1 MGGNR
6 KVRELW
12 FVVLIGLTLSLLVP
26 GGARAGHLT
35 MSPVVTEEVAGPQ
48 TVDGFV
54 ATVVLWG
61 GGPVTGISR
70 IGRETRQVVRQV
82 KRVLFNVRVA
92 VRLLPARAAEVVHW
106 SRARLDKIVRVAARR
121 ITQTQ

>member
-6 KVRELW
+6 KLRELW

-26 GGARAGHLT
+26 GGARAGHLPT
-35 MSPVVTEEVAGPQ
+35 SPVVTEEVAGPQ

-61 GGPVTGISR
+61 GPVTPISR
-70 IGRETRQVVRQV
+70 ILRMSRQVVRQT
-82 KRVLFNVRVA
+82 KRVLFNA
-92 VRLLPARAAEVVHW
+92 RLASRQVPARAAEVVQW
-106 SRARLDKIVRVAARR
+106 SRARFDKIVQVAARM

>member
-6 KVRELW
+6 KICELW
-12 FVVLIGLTLSLLVP
+12 LGVLIGLTLSLLVP

-35 MSPVVTEEVAGPQ
+35 TSPAVTEEVAGPQ
-48 TVDGFV
+48 TVDGLV
-54 ATVVLWG
+54 AVVVLWG
-61 GGPVTGISR
+61 GAPTATER
-70 IGRETRQVVRQV
+70 IWRETRQVVRQV

-92 VRLLPARAAEVVHW
+92 VRQMPARAAEVIQW
-106 SRARLDKIVRVAARR
+106 GRARLNEMVQVTARA

>member
-6 KVRELW
+6 KIRPLW
-12 FVVLIGLTLSLLVP
+12 LVVLIGLTLSLLVP
-26 GGARAGHLT
+26 GGARAGHMT
-35 MSPVVTEEVAGPQ
+35 TSSVVTEEVAGPQ

-61 GGPVTGISR
+61 GIETPITR
-70 IGRETRQVVRQV
+70 IWRMSRQVVRET
-82 KRVLFNVRVA
+82 KRVLFNA
-92 VRLLPARAAEVVHW
+92 RLASRQLPARAAEVVQW
-106 SRARLDKIVRVAARR
+106 SRARLDKIVQVAARR